1 MDINF
6 KDKEELKKRVMPA
19 LEYRINELNNITID
33 ELWQYL
39 IDTKWKNSIN
49 LQLYEVVDDIL
60 NEQINL

>member
-19 LEYRINELNNITID
+19 LEYRVNELNNITID

>member
-1 MDINF
+1 
-6 KDKEELKKRVMPA
+6 MPA
-19 LEYRINELNNITID
+19 LEYRKNELNNITID